1 MRRRFLYLLLQLK
14 AAFKFIPVL
23 FAGTILF
30 GFLAFCIGYAGSRSI
45 GGGTRLFFKVAVVL
59 PEDDS
64 LVNIGFNMLTQME
77 SLKDYCEFIQTDRN
91 SAETML
97 KNSEVYGIVYIPE
110 GFVEDVLNGQNT
122 PAVVI
127 LPDNPGIETSIFRT
141 VLNAGSDTLAY
152 VQSGIYAMTDAY
164 NHFGLSDRIMESSGK
179 LNDHYIRFVMNR
191 SAMYDIRTVSA
202 TGSLSQP
209 QFYICSG
216 MVIVVLFLGFLLGNH
231 ITGENPKTR
240 VMLRRAGMGYLYTCA
255 CRILATALSCTCLIT
270 AVLLIVRL
278 LLVNTPLSL
287 LANLLYELSPQS
299 IFFLFLGIT
308 AAVSFFFAVYS
319 VAGSGLYGML
329 LLFCINVVMIYCS
342 GLLLPTAYLPN
353 IAKHIGRFLPAAY
366 MNDLFGSLY
375 NVMPG
380 AASICACLAA
390 AAVFSAISALADSR
404 KESR

>member
-1 MRRRFLYLLLQLK
+1 MRRRLFYLLLQLK
-14 AAFKFIPVL
+14 AAFKFIPRL

-59 PEDDS
+59 PADDS

-77 SLKDYCEFIQTDRN
+77 SLKDYCEFIQTDRD
-91 SAETML
+91 SAKTML
-97 KNSEVYGIVYIPE
+97 KNGEVYGIVYIPE

-127 LPDNPGIETSIFRT
+127 LPDNPGIETSIFRA

-164 NHFGLSDRIMESSGK
+164 NHFGLSDRIMESSDK
-179 LNDHYIRFVMNR
+179 LNDHYIRFVINR
-191 SAMYDIRTVSA
+191 STMYDIRTVSA
-202 TGSLSQP
+202 TGALSQA
-209 QFYICSG
+209 QFYVCSG
-216 MVIVVLFLGFLLGNH
+216 MVIVILFLGFLLGSH

-240 VMLRRAGMGYLYTCA
+240 VMLKRSGVGYMYTCA
-255 CRILATALSCTCLIT
+255 CRILATALSCTCLLA
-270 AVLLIVRL
+270 AVLLVVRL
-278 LLVNTPLSL
+278 SLVHIAPSISTD
-287 LANLLYELSPQS
+287 LLYELSPKS

-342 GLLLPTAYLPN
+342 GLMLPTAYLPN
-353 IAKHIGRFLPAAY
+353 IAKHIGRVLPAAY
-366 MNDLFGSLY
+366 IKDLFGSLY
-375 NVMPG
+375 SVMPN
-380 AASICACLAA
+380 AASICACVAA
-390 AAVFSAISALADSR
+390 AAVFCAVSALADSR
-404 KESR
+404 KEIR